1 MIQVRRLTEREER
14 VLQDLAESKET
25 PEMITLRAQMILLS
39 NQRWSVPKISQYLGI
54 HHHSVRTRIRRFNE
68 EGLHGLRDRPRSG
81 RPRVYGQDERQHVQQ
96 LAQTDPADL
105 GLPLRTW
112 TLSALQRQLA
122 ESGIA
127 PAIGRET
134 IRRILQAEK
143 LRDTQSSLS
152 N

>member
-14 VLQDLAESKET
+14 VLQDLAASKQT
-25 PEMITLRAQMILLS
+25 PEMIGLRAQMILLS

-54 HHHSVRTRIRRFNE
+54 HHHSVRTRIRRFND

-81 RPRVYGQDERQHVQQ
+81 RPRVYGQSERLSVQQ
-96 LAQTDPADL
+96 LAQTDPASL
-105 GLPLRTW
+105 GLPYRTW

-143 LRDTQSSLS
+143 ARATQTVS

>member
-68 EGLHGLRDRPRSG
+68 
-81 RPRVYGQDERQHVQQ
+81 
-96 LAQTDPADL
+96 
-105 GLPLRTW
+105 
-112 TLSALQRQLA
+112 
-122 ESGIA
+122 
-127 PAIGRET
+127 
-134 IRRILQAEK
+134 
-143 LRDTQSSLS
+143 
-152 N
+152 